1 MANHSILLKKTEEA
15 RLSWLFSSKC
25 DTEVRLKCFKLIYNF
40 RLEAWISPSF

>member
-25 DTEVRLKCFKLIYNF
+25 DSEVSYKSLV
-40 RLEAWISPSF
+40 